1 MGKIMISDNMLWFI
15 LGMLAAVIIN
25 SLPFSDAFKYKT
37 AIRDCERNLPRG
49 EYCIVVGVPE
59 HE

>member
-1 MGKIMISDNMLWFI
+1 MISNNMLWFI
-15 LGMLAAVIIN
+15 LGMLAAVILN

-37 AIRDCERNLPRG
+37 VIRDCERNLPRG